1 MADNKP
7 LLSICLPTN
16 GAVQFVTKALDSIYA
31 QEDVDKTKYEVFIT
45 DNGQDSQLE
54 ASLEPYMKYGNLR
67 YLKTN
72 DKGFLNLITCLKL
85 GNGLFC
91 KMLNHRSVLIPGSLQ
106 AWIDMV
112 DQYKDTQ
119 PVIYCTDHNLKGDDV
134 IFCHNFNSFI
144 RTMSYWSSWSA
155 GIGVWDKDKQ
165 ILDKIECNEMFP
177 NASLLFEMRQD
188 GEYVIWNKKYQDMED
203 EPTKGGYN
211 IFHTFA
217 VIYLDLLKD
226 LENRGRIR
234 TETFNVV
241 RKDLLHFLSIWY
253 YRIYLRKNSFTF
265 DTSNFK
271 EHMLVYY
278 TKAEFF
284 MCKLMAWQ
292 TNIGRV
298 KSFLT
303 KKINIH

>member
-16 GAVQFVTKALDSIYA
+16 GVVQFVTKALDSIYA
-31 QEDVDKTKYEVFIT
+31 QEEADKSKYEVFIT
-45 DNGQDSQLE
+45 DNGQDSQLD
-54 ASLEPYMKYGNLR
+54 AALEPYMKYGNLR

-91 KMLNHRSVLIPGSLQ
+91 KMLNHRSVLIPGSVQ
-106 AWIDMV
+106 AWVDMV
-112 DQYKDTQ
+112 EQYKDTQ
-119 PVIYCTDHNLKGDDV
+119 PVIYCTDHNLKGDD
-134 IFCHNFNSFI
+134 IIECHNFDTFI
-144 RTMSYWSSWSA
+144 RKMSYFSSWSA

-188 GEYVIWNKKYQDMED
+188 GEYVIWNKKYQNMED

-226 LENRGRIR
+226 LESRGRISN
-234 TETFNVV
+234 TTFKSVK
-241 RKDLLHFLSIWY
+241 RDLRSFLVDWY
-253 YRIYLRKNSFTF
+253 YRIFKVSNKFTFGTQDYKKHILTYYSLWDLYYIKTRATLRKI
-265 DTSNFK
+265 K
-271 EHMLVYY
+271 EEV
-278 TKAEFF
+278 
-284 MCKLMAWQ
+284 
-292 TNIGRV
+292 R
-298 KSFLT
+298 
-303 KKINIH
+303 

>member
-16 GAVQFVTKALDSIYA
+16 GAVQFVTKALASIYA
-31 QEDVDKTKYEVFIT
+31 QEDADKSKYEVFIT

-54 ASLEPYMKYGNLR
+54 AALQPYMKYGNLR
-67 YLKTN
+67 YMKTD

-91 KMLNHRSVLIPGSLQ
+91 KMLNHRSVLVPGSIQ

-112 DQYKDTQ
+112 EQYKDSQ
-119 PVIYCTDHNLKGDDV
+119 PVIYCTDRCLKGDD
-134 IFCHNFNSFI
+134 IIECHNFDTFI
-144 RTMSYWSSWSA
+144 RKMSYYSSWSA

-188 GEYVIWNKKYQDMED
+188 GEYVIWNKKYQNMME

-217 VIYLDLLKD
+217 VVYLDLLKD
-226 LENRGRIR
+226 LENRGRI
-234 TETFNVV
+234 TDCTFKSVKSDL
-241 RKDLLHFLSIWY
+241 RKFLASWY
-253 YRIYLRKNSFTF
+253 YNIFRIPNQYTF
-265 DTSNFK
+265 DIENVK
-271 EHMLVYY
+271 EHVLVYY
-278 TKAEFF
+278 NHIDYMLIKIMALFLGLKIQVYSW
-284 MCKLMAWQ
+284 CKL
-292 TNIGRV
+292 N
-298 KSFLT
+298 
-303 KKINIH
+303 

>member
-31 QEDVDKTKYEVFIT
+31 QEDADKSKYEVFIT

-54 ASLEPYMKYGNLR
+54 AALQPYMKYGNLR
-67 YLKTN
+67 YMKTD

-91 KMLNHRSVLIPGSLQ
+91 KMLNHRSVLVPGSIQ

-112 DQYKDTQ
+112 EQYKDSQ
-119 PVIYCTDHNLKGDDV
+119 PVIYCTDRCLKGDD
-134 IFCHNFNSFI
+134 IIECHNFDTFI
-144 RTMSYWSSWSA
+144 RKMSYYSSWSA

-188 GEYVIWNKKYQDMED
+188 GEYVIWNKKYQNMME

-217 VIYLDLLKD
+217 VVYLDLLKD
-226 LENRGRIR
+226 LENRGRI
-234 TETFNVV
+234 TDCTFKSVKLDL
-241 RKDLLHFLSIWY
+241 RKFLASWY
-253 YRIYLRKNSFTF
+253 YNIFRIPNQYTF
-265 DTSNFK
+265 DIENVK
-271 EHMLVYY
+271 EHVLVYY
-278 TKAEFF
+278 NHIDYMLIKIMALFLGLKIQVYSW
-284 MCKLMAWQ
+284 CKL
-292 TNIGRV
+292 N
-298 KSFLT
+298 
-303 KKINIH
+303 